1 MNGYKMMADSY
12 KILEKQGKI
21 DKESAEKEIRIFEFL
36 ATCDEDDIC
45 RLARSAAFNDIIK
58 GYCKKALESA
68 EVDEQTQTAVID
80 ELRWLF
86 DTADVKDVK
95 SCGEQM

>member
-1 MNGYKMMADSY
+1 MNGYEMMADSY

-45 RLARSAAFNDIIK
+45 RLVQSAAFNDIIK
-58 GYCKKALESA
+58 GYCKKAMESA
-68 EVDEQTQTAVID
+68 GVDEQAQKDVFC
-80 ELRWLF
+80 ELKWLF

>member
-1 MNGYKMMADSY
+1 MNGYEMMADSY

-45 RLARSAAFNDIIK
+45 RLVRSAAFNDIVK
-58 GYCKKALESA
+58 GYCKKAMDSA
-68 EVDEQTQTAVID
+68 EIDEQAQNTVIG
-80 ELRWLF
+80 ELKWLF

-95 SCGEQM
+95 NYGGTV

>member
-36 ATCDEDDIC
+36 STCDEDDIC
-45 RLARSAAFNDIIK
+45 RLVQSAAFNDIIK
-58 GYCKKALESA
+58 GYCKKAMESA
-68 EVDEQTQTAVID
+68 EVDEKTQKAVMG
-80 ELRWLF
+80 ELKWMF
-86 DTADVKDVK
+86 DTAIVKDVK
-95 SCGEQM
+95 SCGGMQ